1 MDHFEWDEF
10 FPALSIIVF
19 IIAASVFLTQIVSC
33 TVEYER
39 LNKTEKCIGNFSG
52 KPVEEVQAIVSSCQE
67 AFSEKS
73 VDK

>member
-1 MDHFEWDEF
+1 MNFEWDGF
-10 FPALSIIVF
+10 FQALSIVAL
-19 IIAASVFLTQIVSC
+19 IIAVSVFLTQAVSC

-39 LNKTEKCIGNFSG
+39 LSKTEKCIGDFSG
-52 KPVEEVQAIVSSCQE
+52 KPVEEVQVIVSSCQA